1 MKKFQINGYAVYEE
15 YDRSSN
21 LLHIVSNKTLAEE
34 LVRNNS
40 YRRYEPYL
48 DVIVV
53 FDTMEEIK
61 KNSNDAIIAGAMA
74 KLTIE
79 ERLALGL
86 Q

>member
-21 LLHIVSNKTLAEE
+21 LLHIVSNRTLAEE
-34 LVRNNS
+34 LVRNNP

-61 KNSNDAIIAGAMA
+61 KNSNDAIVAGAMA